1 MATKRDYYE
10 ILGLSKDSSVED
22 IKKTYRKL
30 ALQYHPDRNKEPG
43 AEEKFKEISEAYAVL
58 SDAEKRAQY
67 DRFGHAG
74 IDNQYSAEDIFRGAD
89 FGGFGDIFEMFF
101 GGGRRGG
108 GPMGPPRRGSDL
120 QYDLYVTFEE
130 AAFGVR
136 KDIDIPRTERCSTCS
151 GTGAKPGTSPKRC
164 PNCGGTGGQ
173 VRTTR
178 STLGMQF
185 VSTTTCS
192 ACHGR
197 GQVVESP
204 CPPTCSG
211 AGRVRSRRKMS
222 VNVPAGAD
230 SGMTLRLSGEGDAGE
245 PGAPSGDLYIIVHV
259 MEHKY
264 FKRVD
269 YDVISELPI
278 SFTQAALGADIMV
291 DTLYGKVKMNIP
303 SGTQTHSVFRL
314 KDKGIQRLQGHG
326 KGDQLVRVIIRTP
339 TKLTQE
345 QKDLLHQFEY
355 LSNGK
360 KPEAEERSRSDKQK
374 SEKPRKSKGL
384 FEKVKDAFES

>member
-1 MATKRDYYE
+1 MATTRDYYE
-10 ILGLSKDSSVED
+10 ILGVSKDASVED
-22 IKKTYRKL
+22 IKKKYRKL
-30 ALQYHPDRNKEPG
+30 ALQYHPDKNKEAG
-43 AEEKFKEISEAYAVL
+43 AEEKFKEISEAYAIL
-58 SDAEKRAQY
+58 SDTEKRAQY

-74 IDNQYSAEDIFRGAD
+74 IDGQYSAEDIFRGAD
-89 FGGFGDIFEMFF
+89 FSGFGDIFEMFF

-108 GPMGPPRRGSDL
+108 PMGPRRGGDL
-120 QYDLYVTFEE
+120 QYDLYITFEE

-136 KDIDIPRTERCSTCS
+136 KDIDIPRTERCSACS
-151 GTGAKPGTSPKRC
+151 GTGAKVGTSPKRC
-164 PNCGGTGGQ
+164 PTCGGTGQ

-185 VSTTTCS
+185 VSTTSCGT
-192 ACHGR
+192 CHGR
-197 GQVVESP
+197 GQIIESP
-204 CPPTCSG
+204 CPVCGG
-211 AGRVRSRRKMS
+211 AGRVRNKKTIS

-245 PGAPSGDLYIIVHV
+245 PGAPSGDLYIITHV

-269 YDVISELPI
+269 YDVISELSIP
-278 SFTQAALGADIMV
+278 FTQAALGADVMV

-303 SGTQTHSVFRL
+303 AGTQTHSVFRL
-314 KDKGIQRLQGHG
+314 KDKGIQHLQSHG
-326 KGDQLVRVIIRTP
+326 KGDQLIRLIIKTP

-345 QKDLLHQFEY
+345 QKELLRQFEY

-360 KPEAEERSRSDKQK
+360 KPEGGGKSNAEKQK
-374 SEKPRKSKGL
+374 GEKSKKSKGL
-384 FEKVKDAFES
+384 FEKVKDAFEG